1 MEISIPVFLV
11 RDMCIAQIE
20 TESFYSRFRATGV
33 KVVWDVEVLLRQLKF
48 LVQER

>member
-11 RDMCIAQIE
+11 RGMCIVKIE
-20 TESFYSRFRATGV
+20 TESFYSRFCATGV